1 MIQQVVSINL
11 KTVTLRNNFSLKKHI
26 FFKAHDLN
34 RGLFLFLLLMAINL
48 FDDKSWLSLRPL
60 TFTRPVADLRVG
72 ILTIA
77 EKWAKYL
84 QTDFG
89 YHTQTYLQKKY
100 VEVEAQL
107 FVNGSICPDLELFE
121 AVVQLKDGQVLH
133 AADIV
138 IAYKTAEQLN
148 YHNALTKLERVAYL
162 SNFVKIDYPEQ
173 IFGYNDVEIKKD
185 FALLTKGKTSGR
197 LSGTN
202 TVLGNDIFVEEGAVA
217 ECSTF
222 NTLQGPIYLGKN
234 SQVWEGCHIRGSFA
248 LCNNSQVKMGAKIYG
263 KTTIGPFSRVGGEIN
278 NAVIW
283 GYSSKGHEGYLGNSV
298 MGQWCNIGADSN
310 NSNLKNNYAEVRLWD
325 YEKENFRKTGLQF
338 CGLIMADHAKCA
350 INTMFNTG
358 TVVGVSANIF
368 GAGFPRNF
376 IPDFAW
382 GGAHGF
388 EEYALSKM
396 LETATLV
403 FERRD
408 MNLDETEK
416 EIISH
421 IFEITKQYRR
431 F

>member
-1 MIQQVVSINL
+1 M
-11 KTVTLRNNFSLKKHI
+11 T
-26 FFKAHDLN
+26 
-34 RGLFLFLLLMAINL
+34 INL

-89 YHTQTYLQKKY
+89 YHTQAYLQKKY
-100 VEVEAQL
+100 AEVEAQL
-107 FVNGSICPDLELFE
+107 FVNGSICPDLELLE

-138 IAYKTAEQLN
+138 IAYKTTGQLN
-148 YHNALTKLERVAYL
+148 YHDALTKLERVAYL

-202 TVLGNDIFVEEGAVA
+202 TILGNDIFVEEGAVA

-248 LCNNSQVKMGAKIYG
+248 LCNDSQVKMGAKIYG

-310 NSNLKNNYAEVRLWD
+310 NSNLKNNYAEVHLWD

-338 CGLIMADHAKCA
+338 CGLIMGDHAKCA

-358 TVVGVSANIF
+358 TVVGVSANVF

-388 EEYALSKM
+388 EEYALNKM
-396 LETATLV
+396 LDTATLV

-408 MNLDETEK
+408 MSLDETEK